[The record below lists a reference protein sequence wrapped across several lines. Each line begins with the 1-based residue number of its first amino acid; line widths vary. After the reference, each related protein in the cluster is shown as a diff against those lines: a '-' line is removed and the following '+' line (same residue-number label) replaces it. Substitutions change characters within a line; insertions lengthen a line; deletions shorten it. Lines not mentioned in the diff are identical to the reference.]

1 MHPLDA
7 SSPTSDKDI
16 EATDVP
22 SRERRA
28 WKRPTRNEVLSV
40 VFAVTPLTL
49 HALGLALVVAALL
62 QDRWPSLE
70 ATQIGGT
77 GKVQFNILS
86 M

>member
-16 EATDVP
+16 EAADVP